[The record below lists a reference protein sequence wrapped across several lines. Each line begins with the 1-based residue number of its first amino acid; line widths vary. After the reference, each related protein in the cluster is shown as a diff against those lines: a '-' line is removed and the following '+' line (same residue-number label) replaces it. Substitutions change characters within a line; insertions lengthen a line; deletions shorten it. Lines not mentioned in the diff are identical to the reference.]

1 MESFNYNERGKCRK
15 FSLSHRLQ
23 QLEENFK
30 ASGGKFIKCK
40 LEELFKIKGNPQLN
54 KESFTFSEKGI
65 YPYFTRTVFNNGIL
79 GYVDYLDD
87 EHKISGNTI
96 AVGMLGMQFFYMEKD
111 FYAGQFT
118 KTLYPKISKF
128 NESIAL
134 YFIGMLNKLQSLFQG
149 VLVRDFEKT
158 FYNTE
163 IVIPQRNNQID
174 FDYMEERIRVLEE
187 ERIRVL
193 ESYLKVSGLTDCNL
207 AKEEE
212 KILHSIQHGNIKF
225 KEFKLEDILNW
236 QPQKEIDPLKIK
248 ELTVIGKNKY
258 PFYGQ
263 ATINNGI
270 ISYECLKSEVLNNT
284 LSSPTILIHSNNQN
298 CVYLETP
305 FYLKDGHGATS
316 VLQNKNLNEL
326 NAQFLISCIK
336 KVIITRFS
344 YDEKATKIALK
355 NTYIQLPVSDN
366 NQIDYAFMETYIR
379 AIEKKVIKNVID
391 WKDAIIEKTKEVVA

>member
-40 LEELFKIKGNPQLN
+40 LEKLFKIKGNPQLN

-174 FDYMEERIRVLEE
+174 FAYMEKRIRVLEE

-193 ESYLKVSGLTDCNL
+193 EAYLKVIGLDKYILT
-207 AKEEE
+207 KEEQE
-212 KILHSIQHGNIKF
+212 AYDTIHNGEGRFRLYTIKSIFNIRNTHSILQSSVRADSGS
-225 KEFKLEDILNW
+225 
-236 QPQKEIDPLKIK
+236 
-248 ELTVIGKNKY
+248 Y
-258 PFYGQ
+258 PYVT
-263 ATINNGI
+263 A
-270 ISYECLKSEVLNNT
+270 
-284 LSSPTILIHSNNQN
+284 
-298 CVYLETP
+298 
-305 FYLKDGHGATS
+305 
-316 VLQNKNLNEL
+316 
-326 NAQFLISCIK
+326 
-336 KVIITRFS
+336 
-344 YDEKATKIALK
+344 
-355 NTYIQLPVSDN
+355 SDN
-366 NQIDYAFMETYIR
+366 NNAVSTYISYDKNYLEEGNSIMIGGKTLVITYQKEDYFSNDSHNLALYLKQDEMRTESKQLFLVSALLKTLKPRYSWGDSISHKKIQDDYIMLPVNQNDEIDYELMETYIR
-379 AIEKKVIKNVID
+379 AIEKKVIKNVVD
-391 WKDAIIEKTKEVVA
+391 WKDAVIAKTKEVVKQ

>member
-1 MESFNYNERGKCRK
+1 MQQQEEK
-15 FSLSHRLQ
+15 FR
-23 QLEENFK
+23 
-30 ASGGKFIKCK
+30 ATGGKFKNYKVSDLFNIYSPTKRFNANAIKFGGK
-40 LEELFKIKGNPQLN
+40 YPYVVRTSQNNGIRGYITEDEKYLSPANTFSFGQDTATVFYQDKPYFTGDKIKVMKLKIGNLN
-54 KESFTFSEKGI
+54 KERACYLLSIIRKAFSN
-65 YPYFTRTVFNNGIL
+65 F
-79 GYVDYLDD
+79 
-87 EHKISGNTI
+87 SW
-96 AVGMLGMQFFYMEKD
+96 
-111 FYAGQFT
+111 GQT
-118 KTLYPKISKF
+118 SF
-128 NESIAL
+128 NENV
-134 YFIGMLNKLQSLFQG
+134 LNN
-149 VLVRDFEKT
+149 V
-158 FYNTE
+158 E
-163 IVIPQRNNQID
+163 IIIPTKNNQID

-207 AKEEE
+207 TRDEE
-212 KILHSIQHGNIKF
+212 KILYNIKYGNIKF

-336 KVIITRFS
+336 KVIIARFS

-391 WKDAIIEKTKEVVA
+391 WKNTIIEKTKEIIA

>member
-30 ASGGKFIKCK
+30 ASGGKFINCK
-40 LEELFKIKGNPQLN
+40 LENLFQIKGNPQLN
-54 KESFTFSEKGI
+54 KESFTFSETGI

-118 KTLYPKISKF
+118 KTLYPKVSKF

-163 IVIPQRNNQID
+163 VVIPQKNNQID
-174 FDYMEERIRVLEE
+174 FAYMEERIRVLEE

-193 ESYLKVSGLTDCNL
+193 EAYLKVTGLDKYILT
-207 AKEEE
+207 KEEQDAYDTIHNGGGRF
-212 KILHSIQHGNIKF
+212 KLYTIGSLFDVATGRDFIIGNAKPGNIPLVSHTNTNNGVVNYINRVENRRIF
-225 KEFKLEDILNW
+225 KAQTTIALADRGVFYATTQLKDFHIGTRVKALTFKDGEKSEEKRLFVTTAINKLQLFFTEYLTNATDKL
-236 QPQKEIDPLKIK
+236 PQLSIYLPVNQQDEID
-248 ELTVIGKNKY
+248 
-258 PFYGQ
+258 
-263 ATINNGI
+263 
-270 ISYECLKSEVLNNT
+270 YE
-284 LSSPTILIHSNNQN
+284 
-298 CVYLETP
+298 
-305 FYLKDGHGATS
+305 
-316 VLQNKNLNEL
+316 
-326 NAQFLISCIK
+326 
-336 KVIITRFS
+336 
-344 YDEKATKIALK
+344 
-355 NTYIQLPVSDN
+355 
-366 NQIDYAFMETYIR
+366 FMETYIR

-391 WKDAIIEKTKEVVA
+391 WKDKEIERTKDVVSSVS

>member
-30 ASGGKFIKCK
+30 ASGGKFINCK
-40 LEELFKIKGNPQLN
+40 LENLFQIKGNPQLN
-54 KESFTFSEKGI
+54 KESFTFSETGI

-118 KTLYPKISKF
+118 KTLYPKVSKF

-163 IVIPQRNNQID
+163 VVIPQKNNQID
-174 FDYMEERIRVLEE
+174 FAE
-187 ERIRVL
+187 
-193 ESYLKVSGLTDCNL
+193 
-207 AKEEE
+207 
-212 KILHSIQHGNIKF
+212 
-225 KEFKLEDILNW
+225 
-236 QPQKEIDPLKIK
+236 
-248 ELTVIGKNKY
+248 
-258 PFYGQ
+258 
-263 ATINNGI
+263 
-270 ISYECLKSEVLNNT
+270 
-284 LSSPTILIHSNNQN
+284 
-298 CVYLETP
+298 
-305 FYLKDGHGATS
+305 
-316 VLQNKNLNEL
+316 
-326 NAQFLISCIK
+326 
-336 KVIITRFS
+336 
-344 YDEKATKIALK
+344 
-355 NTYIQLPVSDN
+355 
-366 NQIDYAFMETYIR
+366 
-379 AIEKKVIKNVID
+379 
-391 WKDAIIEKTKEVVA
+391 